1 MLFNKK
7 FLQPFVNENGGYSA
21 SLIAD
26 YIIANSKEAATSI
39 QVIKTA
45 YIAHGYS
52 LAALNKPLVKENAQA
67 WRYGPVFPSMYFA
80 LRDHEQR
87 PIQSLEYCGTARNG
101 PEIGARRKFLSNQ
114 IDAKRRGILDATI
127 EMYGHLSGSRL
138 ISITHAKDTPWKKY
152 YKPGTFHTVIPNEAT
167 RQYYKKK
174 LGMER
179 A

>member
-1 MLFNKK
+1 MLFSKRV
-7 FLQPFVNENGGYSA
+7 LQPAVNGYGGYAA

-26 YIIANSKEAATSI
+26 YIIANSKEPTTSL

-52 LAALNKPLVKENAQA
+52 LAVLDKPLVKEDAQA

-87 PIQSLEYCGTARNG
+87 PIQSLEYCGTARDG
-101 PEIGARRKFLSNQ
+101 PEIGARRKFISNQ
-114 IDAKRRGILDATI
+114 IDTKRRDILDATI
-127 EMYGHLSGSRL
+127 EMYGQLSGNRL
-138 ISITHAKDTPWKKY
+138 IAITHAKDTPWKKY
-152 YKPGTFHTVIPNEAT
+152 YKPGSFHTVIPNEAT

-174 LGMER
+174 LKGEL